1 MPFNMIDHMVLFGE
15 APSENAHERTRADAA
30 CSLLNSQCD
39 VTGGGAVTGTQV
51 IFSFGELVLAQPY

>member
-1 MPFNMIDHMVLFGE
+1 MVLFGE